1 MSGATPEERVCW
13 PAVAQSW
20 RHVSFLHWSYHPDVL
35 APLLPAGLEPDLWE
49 GRAWVS
55 LTPFLVEGFRFP
67 PLPAI
72 APLSRFP
79 ETNVRTYV
87 RGPNGVDGLW
97 FFSLDA
103 DSPATVVAATASTGV
118 PYRWSSMQV
127 QWRHT
132 IAYTARRRGRRRS
145 PGARGTPGHHIVVR
159 PGAPLSDTE
168 VSDRD
173 HFLTG
178 RWRAYTTVAG
188 VLAIVPVE
196 HQPWPLQRA
205 EVVTL
210 EESLLEAAGFPAPN
224 EPPLVA
230 YSPGVDARLGPLRP
244 VHRRGALKRR

>member
-20 RHVSFLHWSYHPDVL
+20 RHVCFLHWAYPRDVV
-35 APLLPAGLEPDLWE
+35 AARLPAGLEPDVWD

-55 LTPFLVEGFRFP
+55 LTPFLVEGFRLP

-87 RGPNGVDGLW
+87 RGPNGLDGLW
-97 FFSLDA
+97 FFSLEA
-103 DSPATVVAATASTGV
+103 DSAVTVVAATASTGL

-127 QWRHT
+127 QSGDT
-132 IAYTARRRGRRRS
+132 IAYSARRRGRRRHPGT
-145 PGARGTPGHHIVVR
+145 PGAPGHHIAVR
-159 PGAPLSDTE
+159 PGPPLPDSQA
-168 VSDRD
+168 SDRD

-178 RWRAYTTVAG
+178 RWRAYTTLAG
-188 VLAIVPVE
+188 VLAIVPVA
-196 HQPWPLQRA
+196 HQPWPLQHA
-205 EVVTL
+205 EVLVL
-210 EESLLEAAGFPAPN
+210 EDSLLEAAGLPAPH
-224 EPPLVA
+224 EPPLVV

-244 VHRRGALKRR
+244 VHRRGAGGRR